1 MWLLQN
7 LSMAVPIV
15 HTLFL
20 LSCCLNYLICIF
32 IDPGIFCRDPNDLNS
47 VMEAE
52 EVTINGTRF
61 TKKWCQVCRFFR
73 PPRCRHCYTCNVC
86 VEYIGVY
93 KSKRSPFN
101 EGCLK
106 NFRVM
111 LLSPLPPSHVKS
123 VKKSQKINHHQEQI
137 PLSVVA
143 PSGDSPTDQPHLT
156 HNSAMIRSFATPA
169 THQTVSN
176 LLSSCNE

>member
-1 MWLLQN
+1 MEACLRAETPQLSTTIDLLHYFS
-7 LSMAVPIV
+7 LILHVPV
-15 HTLFL
+15 
-20 LSCCLNYLICIF
+20 N
-32 IDPGIFCRDPNDLNS
+32 PGTFCRDPNDLNS